1 MRLSI
6 KKNFVPLFLLA
17 GWEITQPTFTCQH
30 MSMNVPLMKEFQELL
45 YRLQCILFSEKNVKK
60 SDPITCSQEANQ
72 APIQHF
78 FPIFPILIDSI
89 SRWFEIENKFL
100 IWSQYIFPNCHVI
113 ACCDGDSAISLLV
126 CLKLFFHLMCNFF
139 HLMCNFF
146 YLICNFFYLICNFFP
161 NV

>member
-1 MRLSI
+1 MGSVS
-6 KKNFVPLFLLA
+6 KVSLLLIWA
-17 GWEITQPTFTCQH
+17 YLEQISFPFFYWQEGKLLNLCQH

-100 IWSQYIFPNCHVI
+100 IWSQYIFPTNCHVI

-126 CLKLFFHLMCNFF
+126 CLKLFFT
-139 HLMCNFF
+139 
-146 YLICNFFYLICNFFP
+146 
-161 NV
+161 